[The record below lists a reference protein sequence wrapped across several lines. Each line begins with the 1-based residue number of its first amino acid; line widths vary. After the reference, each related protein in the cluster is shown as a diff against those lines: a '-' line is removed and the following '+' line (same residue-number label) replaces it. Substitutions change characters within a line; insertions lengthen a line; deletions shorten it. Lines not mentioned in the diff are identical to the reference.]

1 MAARSVLFFP
11 AKNEPSPERKK
22 REMKKTTLK
31 TRLWA
36 LAATLLL
43 LVSLLAMPTSAENV
57 APTTNLE
64 TTFDKYLVMDT
75 NANVPNV
82 EFEFKITAGAAANAT
97 TGSSR
102 SIYAGD
108 DALRVEGFP
117 VLKVDGTGNTT
128 TAKVNFVAGDTTTYD
143 RVQDGDILVL
153 GEKEKYAKKTVTVDF
168 NAVDFNAPGI
178 YRYIITEKT
187 DETQQGI
194 SYDNPNTR
202 TLDVF
207 VEYVDPDTGGA
218 LKVTSYVLYP
228 GTKTDA
234 SVVAEEAK
242 DDGFTNTY
250 TTYDLTLAKTVT
262 GNQGDRDKF
271 FKFTVTISNAV
282 PGTVYDVTIPTTDAP
297 TQNDLEQGDSIDN
310 VNLDK
315 LTVGSAQAPETTGSV
330 TATYY
335 IKHNQSIVIQGLT
348 SDTAYTITETD
359 YSTDGY
365 TTTYAI
371 DGGEPVTAI
380 ATPSENNTM
389 NGADHTVT
397 FTNHKQGTVPTGIL
411 LETAPYLI
419 LGAVVVAGLVVLFAT
434 RRRRTRE

>member
-43 LVSLLAMPTSAENV
+43 LVSHLAMPTSAENV

-419 LGAVVVAGLVVLFAT
+419 LGAVVVVGLVVLFAT

>member
-1 MAARSVLFFP
+1 M
-11 AKNEPSPERKK
+11 K
-22 REMKKTTLK
+22 RTTLK

-43 LVSLLAMPTSAENV
+43 LISLLAMPVSAANTNV
-57 APTTNLE
+57 APTSNLT
-64 TTFDKYLVMDT
+64 TTFDKYLVMDA
-75 NANVPNV
+75 NANVPNA
-82 EFEFKITAGAAANAT
+82 EFEFEITAGTAVAATEGCPA
-97 TGSSR
+97 
-102 SIYAGD
+102 IYAGIVSGSKPIIGVANED
-108 DALRVEGFP
+108 TVTAGNAVFMPAD
-117 VLKVDGTGNTT
+117 NTT
-128 TAKVNFVAGDTTTYD
+128 SGTPTGADNTK
-143 RVQDGDILVL
+143 
-153 GEKEKYAKKTVTVDF
+153 KYATKTMTVDF
-168 NAVDFNAPGI
+168 NGISFSAPGI

-194 SYDNPNTR
+194 SYDKTYTR

-207 VEYVDPDTGGA
+207 VEYVDPDTGGT

-271 FKFTVTISNAV
+271 FKFTVVISNAV
-282 PGTVYDVTIPTTDAP
+282 PGTVYDVITPTDGP
-297 TQNDLEQGDSIDN
+297 TETDLEEGDVLSGDGQN
-310 VNLDK
+310 VNLNE
-315 LTVGSAQAPETTGSV
+315 LTVGAAVDPSTTGSV

-335 IKHNQSIVIQGLT
+335 LKHNQSIVIQGLT
-348 SDTAYTITETD
+348 ADTEYTITETD

-365 TTTYAI
+365 STSYTVQVGDQPAS
-371 DGGEPVTAI
+371 
-380 ATPSENNTM
+380 TPSEALTTAEKTM
-389 NGADHTVT
+389 GTGDNTVT
-397 FTNHKQGTVPTGIL
+397 FTNHKQGNVPTGIL

>member
-1 MAARSVLFFP
+1 
-11 AKNEPSPERKK
+11 
-22 REMKKTTLK
+22 MKKSTLK

-43 LVSLLAMPTSAENV
+43 LVSLLALPVSAANV
-57 APTTNLE
+57 APTTNLQR
-64 TTFDKYLVMDT
+64 TFNKYLVMDA

-82 EFEFKITAGAAANAT
+82 EFAFEITAGSAVDAT

-102 SIYAGD
+102 SIYAGN

-117 VLKVDGTGNTT
+117 VLKVDSAGNTA
-128 TAKVNFVAGDTTTYD
+128 TAKVNFAAGDITHD
-143 RVQDGDILVL
+143 SVQNGDILEL
-153 GEKEKYAKKTVTVDF
+153 GDEEKYAKKTVTVDF
-168 NAVDFNAPGI
+168 TDVDFNAPGI

-207 VEYVDPDTGGA
+207 VEYDDADQGT
-218 LKVTSYVLYP
+218 LKVSNYILYP
-228 GTKTDA
+228 GTKTDT
-234 SVVAEEAK
+234 SNVEQNAK

-348 SDTAYTITETD
+348 AGTKYEITETN

-365 TTTYAI
+365 TTTNTDNAA
-371 DGGEPVTAI
+371 DGKTTTKKDMPTQ
-380 ATPSENNTM
+380 
-389 NGADHTVT
+389 DHTVT
-397 FTNHKQGTVPTGIL
+397 FTNTKNGTVPTGIL

-419 LGAVVVAGLVVLFAT
+419 LGAVVVVGLVVLFAT